1 MFFRWLLVLRRRYCT
16 RPVLILGIAICL
28 FYQTLMVARSRFKSN
43 QSGCNEGNNSVGTES
58 REDHFKKFPRI
69 SGRLISLRDALQ
81 NLTYVEKVSLN
92 KAGGTRRAIILTGFH
107 LATDSEVQLFQHSL
121 EQHGYAVSLSRS
133 TEASP
138 FLMPETNEQGNNTWD
153 ILICLQ
159 SSEKSCLKRMKF
171 HQLKPHQKVNMIPEL
186 KQAFSSKDGL
196 CLFQSNEWLSDLK
209 LPIASSACAAHSGQP
224 RDTNSSAKNEWMRSS
239 VPGSPSVGQGV
250 FAFVK
255 VYVLIT
261 SVTPLTA
268 FFHSTGLVRSEPVK
282 NSYSAKLQTLFQKYL
297 GTDASLQALKNIK
310 EAISKIL
317 MAAVLSSETSAKTK
331 SLTRFCF
338 QMMTF
343 TVSLNSS
350 LVPEVLK
357 VHDELNFDDAEDPGF
372 DGQIKKFFLE
382 DTMNFVLSTYG
393 ENEKALQTLKNTVSE
408 LWGKDESY
416 IGIQGRCP
424 TSEDFHLI
432 IQFLR
437 QLKKQ
442 GPFELLY
449 PSDSPQLRT
458 FQDNLSQ
465 RVYGREDSLN
475 DAAAVNHCVT
485 ELLDRI
491 YSTLLKKSLDHSQR
505 TADPE
510 KQSNRIPLGVV
521 ENIDTHQ
528 KDSFQQSECA
538 YEKCTVP
545 HIRQLYTDPPLELT
559 PRFTPRIKEYYSEVP
574 FDVVMVK
581 IRAEP
586 VNCRCQVHLEERKG
600 PRTAN
605 YPVGLGNSRISI
617 LVVDESQAEPVV
629 MTIYTINIYRENRPS
644 LPVFDDYVMC
654 GFVQDCGLIIRPKE
668 PCGLEPVPSIPPPGY
683 LQGHT
688 QACLSGDARG
698 RWVVPCLSCSDNR
711 TCDWREV
718 TWQPDHCYHPVL
730 DRLQLQ
736 ACMKERKVLFI
747 GDSTNRGMMFYLM
760 ERVNETLDD
769 WDKAHDTV
777 VYHNVNEGKTLIS
790 YSYYPQFWLS
800 KDQRPTFE
808 KALQHLILRSRPLE
822 NTEQTVIVVGGVQW
836 LSTDHLT
843 IIHRVLKRENLLN
856 ILVVIK
862 TLGMGFHLH
871 VDGIRSLSL
880 KAVQDL
886 YYENEKILITAQQHG
901 YEVID
906 TFSITMGRFKEFLQ
920 GRCACHFHEVGKRTF
935 SDVPLHRKMKLS
947 RHSVKDF
954 NSHSKLPGLQDV
966 LSISNSPYHVKGPI
980 NQVYS
985 EILLSRIC
993 LNKRR
998 DSSAQP

>member
-1 MFFRWLLVLRRRYCT
+1 
-16 RPVLILGIAICL
+16 
-28 FYQTLMVARSRFKSN
+28 
-43 QSGCNEGNNSVGTES
+43 
-58 REDHFKKFPRI
+58 
-69 SGRLISLRDALQ
+69 
-81 NLTYVEKVSLN
+81 
-92 KAGGTRRAIILTGFH
+92 RAIILTGFH

-317 MAAVLSSETSAKTK
+317 MAAVLSSETSAKTRRC
-331 SLTRFCF
+331 RFCF

-408 LWGKDESY
+408 DESY

-442 GPFELLY
+442 GPFEL
-449 PSDSPQLRT
+449 
-458 FQDNLSQ
+458 
-465 RVYGREDSLN
+465 VYF
-475 DAAAVNHCVT
+475 V
-485 ELLDRI
+485 LLLIEHNVHPALVSILDPEII

-505 TADPE
+505 PE
-510 KQSNRIPLGVV
+510 DEYYFSNCG
-521 ENIDTHQ
+521 T
-528 KDSFQQSECA
+528 
-538 YEKCTVP
+538 EKCTVP

-600 PRTAN
+600 PRRTAN

-736 ACMKERKVLFI
+736 ACMKERKKVLFI

-808 KALQHLILRSRPLE
+808 KALQHLILRTCRETNVFSLDIGKKWLATDMDTDP
-822 NTEQTVIVVGGVQW
+822 QTSFG
-836 LSTDHLT
+836 T
-843 IIHRVLKRENLLN
+843 ISGQYQNKKGFKMITRHVLNSRENLLN

-993 LNKRR
+993 LNK
-998 DSSAQP
+998 SLLQTCFLH

>member
-1 MFFRWLLVLRRRYCT
+1 
-16 RPVLILGIAICL
+16 
-28 FYQTLMVARSRFKSN
+28 
-43 QSGCNEGNNSVGTES
+43 
-58 REDHFKKFPRI
+58 
-69 SGRLISLRDALQ
+69 
-81 NLTYVEKVSLN
+81 
-92 KAGGTRRAIILTGFH
+92 
-107 LATDSEVQLFQHSL
+107 
-121 EQHGYAVSLSRS
+121 
-133 TEASP
+133 
-138 FLMPETNEQGNNTWD
+138 MPETNEQGNNTWD

-159 SSEKSCLKRMKF
+159 NSAKSCLKRMKF
-171 HQLKPHQKVNMIPEL
+171 HQPNPHQKVNMIPEL

-239 VPGSPSVGQGV
+239 VPGGPSVGQGV

-268 FFHSTGLVRSEPVK
+268 FLHSTGLVRSEPVK

-317 MAAVLSSETSAKTK
+317 MAAVLSSETSSATTK

-357 VHDELNFDDAEDPGF
+357 VHDELNFDDAEGF
-372 DGQIKKFFLE
+372 DGQIKTFFLE
-382 DTMNFVLSTYG
+382 DTMNFVLSTYA

-408 LWGKDESY
+408 LWGKDESH

-465 RVYGREDSLN
+465 RVHGREDLLD
-475 DAAAVNHCVT
+475 DAAAVNHCLT
-485 ELLDRI
+485 ELLDGI
-491 YSTLLKKSLDHSQR
+491 YSTLLKKSLDHSQSPN
-505 TADPE
+505 DLPE
-510 KQSNRIPLGVV
+510 VALLVIVFFSLHYIHYALCGAKAKTLASVSHIFACML
-521 ENIDTHQ
+521 ILFL
-528 KDSFQQSECA
+528 FQ
-538 YEKCTVP
+538 KCTVP

-654 GFVQDCGLIIRPKE
+654 GFVQDCGLIIQPKE

-808 KALQHLILRSRPLE
+808 KALQHLILRTCRETNVFSLDIGKKWLATDMDTDPQTSFGTIKSRPLE

-843 IIHRVLKRENLLN
+843 IIHRVLKRRQKKACGSEASRHSITLLCKENLLN

-886 YYENEKILITAQQHG
+886 YYENEKILITAQQQG